1 MSAEPGS
8 EDPRT
13 DDPRSDDPSRSM
25 KVIGQVFR
33 SFAKWV
39 DPPLRQRGFAFS
51 QLPVL
56 ATLGRAGRL
65 SQAELART
73 AQVEQSSMA
82 QLLNRMERDGLIRR
96 ESDPAD
102 GRSRLITLT
111 AAATEQLPAAKALMV
126 TATETALDGFSAKER
141 AQLLQWLQ
149 RIEAN
154 LQRALAAQERE

>member
-1 MSAEPGS
+1 MSAESVAGES
-8 EDPRT
+8 RAEDPN
-13 DDPRSDDPSRSM
+13 RSM

-33 SFAKWV
+33 SFAKLV
-39 DPPLRQRGFAFS
+39 DPPLRQLGFAFS

-56 ATLGRAGRL
+56 ASLGRAGRL
-65 SQAELART
+65 SQAELARI

-96 ESDPAD
+96 EFDPAD

-111 AAATEQLPAAKALMV
+111 AAAAGQLPASRALMV
-126 TATETALDGFSAKER
+126 AASEAALDGFSAQER

-154 LQRALAAQERE
+154 LQRASSGRGGD